1 MSKPETEK
9 IIGIDLGTTNSA
21 AAVMEAGRPTV
32 VPSAEGQT
40 AAGKMFPSVVS
51 FTKDG
56 QLVVGEAAKRQAATN
71 PEGTVFE
78 VKRKMGTTEKLTIF
92 GKEYTPQQISGF
104 ILQKIKR
111 DAETFLGR
119 PVTRTVITVPAHF
132 NDNQR
137 QATKDAGEIAGLQ
150 VERIINEPTAACL
163 AYGLDK
169 ADKEMKIMV
178 FSFGGGTHDVTIMEF
193 GGGVFQ
199 VLSTSGDTQTGGTD
213 IDNAIVEHLLIE
225 FQRQNGIN
233 LRNDRT
239 AMTRLKEAAEKA
251 KIELSTLV
259 TTDVDLPFISS
270 DSTGPKNLH
279 VTLTRAKL
287 EDLAYPIIKRA
298 EAPISR
304 TLQDAKLTAS
314 QVNRVILIGGQT
326 RMPLVR
332 KVVEDLVGKQAERG
346 VDPMECVAV
355 GAAIQGAV
363 LAGEV
368 KDILLLDVTPL
379 SMGVETLGGVATHI
393 MERNT
398 TIPTKRSQVFTTAAD
413 SQTTVTIHVIQGER
427 AMASDNISLG
437 MFNLTGIPPVP
448 RGVPQIEVTFDM
460 DANGILNVTAKVLG
474 TSKEN
479 KITITA
485 STKLSKDQKEK
496 MVHESEQFAEQ
507 DKKRKEEV
515 ELRNSAESML
525 YSAEKTK
532 EELKDKI
539 SEDQASGIDKA
550 AAALRTALAGKD
562 DFKAAYR
569 KLALQY
575 HPDRNKDPGA
585 AEKFKEISEAYA
597 VLSDDDK
604 RQEYDKFGR
613 QGVYQ
618 HYSQEDLFRG
628 ADFDSIFRDLGIG
641 GVCGLFER
649 VFCGLLGGL

>member
-21 AAVMEAGRPTV
+21 AAVMEAGRPLV

-40 AAGKMFPSVVS
+40 AAGKMFPSVVA
-51 FTKDG
+51 FTKEG
-56 QLVVGEAAKRQAATN
+56 QMIVGEPAIRQEATN
-71 PEGTVFE
+71 PEGTIRE
-78 VKRKMGTTEKLTIF
+78 IKRKMGSGDYKVRIY
-92 GKEYTPQQISGF
+92 GKEYSPQQISAF

-111 DAETFLGR
+111 DTETFLGR
-119 PVTRTVITVPAHF
+119 TVKKVVITVPAHF

-137 QATKDAGEIAGLQ
+137 QATKDAGEIAGFQ

-169 ADKEMKIMV
+169 GDKEMKIMV
-178 FSFGGGTHDVTIMEF
+178 FSFGGGTHDVTLMEF

-213 IDNAIVEHLLIE
+213 IDNAVVEHLLIE

-270 DSTGPKNLH
+270 DSSGPKNLH

-314 QVNRVILIGGQT
+314 QVDRVILIGGQT

-437 MFNLTGIPPVP
+437 MFNLTGLPPAP

-460 DANGILNVTAKVLG
+460 DANGILNVTAKDLG

-479 KITITA
+479 RIAITA

-539 SEDQASGIDKA
+539 SADQASGIDKA
-550 AAALRTALAGKD
+550 AAALRTALAGKEND
-562 DFKAAYR
+562 KIKQASDELTKALQKVGQEIYEKVAQQKAAEAG
-569 KLALQY
+569 KTT
-575 HPDRNKDPGA
+575 PPPGTPGA
-585 AEKFKEISEAYA
+585 SGPTNDNVVDAEYREVKDEGSK
-597 VLSDDDK
+597 
-604 RQEYDKFGR
+604 
-613 QGVYQ
+613 
-618 HYSQEDLFRG
+618 
-628 ADFDSIFRDLGIG
+628 
-641 GVCGLFER
+641 
-649 VFCGLLGGL
+649 

>member
-56 QLVVGEAAKRQAATN
+56 QLIVGEAAKRQAATN
-71 PEGTVFE
+71 PEGTIFE
-78 VKRKMGTTEKLTIF
+78 VKRKMGTTEKLTIL
-92 GKEYTPQQISGF
+92 GKEYTPQQISAF
-104 ILQKIKR
+104 ILQKIKS

-119 PVTRTVITVPAHF
+119 PVKKAVITVPAHF

-169 ADKEMKIMV
+169 TDKEMKIMV
-178 FSFGGGTHDVTIMEF
+178 FSFGGGTHDVTLMEF

-270 DSTGPKNLH
+270 DSSGPKNLH

-437 MFNLTGIPPVP
+437 MFNLTGLPPAP

-460 DANGILNVTAKVLG
+460 DANGILNVTAKDLG

-479 KITITA
+479 RIAITA

-539 SEDQASGIDKA
+539 SADQASGIDKA
-550 AAALRTALAGKD
+550 AAALRTALAGKEND
-562 DFKAAYR
+562 KIKQASDELTKALQKVGQEIYEKVAQQKAAEAG
-569 KLALQY
+569 KTT
-575 HPDRNKDPGA
+575 PPPGTPGA
-585 AEKFKEISEAYA
+585 SGPTNDNVVDAEYREVKDEGSK
-597 VLSDDDK
+597 
-604 RQEYDKFGR
+604 
-613 QGVYQ
+613 
-618 HYSQEDLFRG
+618 
-628 ADFDSIFRDLGIG
+628 
-641 GVCGLFER
+641 
-649 VFCGLLGGL
+649 